1 MADWEHKERIWSFI
15 KQDDASGQEVSTAYW
30 KDTDPEYGHGFHE
43 KNSEWLKF
51 TDWLDMQCKDGWE
64 VIKIARNFNPVGK
77 NGYGEPIKTMS
88 TWCVFRRKV
97 D

>member
-1 MADWEHKERIWSFI
+1 MADWEHKERNWSTEHI
-15 KQDDASGQEVSTAYW
+15 QMADGESYSVRDLQRAGV
-30 KDTDPEYGHGFHE
+30 KDVGNFAA
-43 KNSEWLKF
+43 
-51 TDWLDMQCKDGWE
+51 WLDMQCKDGWE